1 MTMFGYNIQG
11 FGGGGVASSFAATG
25 GTVTGAGDNVLHSF
39 TSSGNFVATGGDTAS
54 VEYLVIAG
62 GAGGGYYGGGC
73 AGGYRTGRLD
83 VEAGTKTVTVG
94 SGGAGNDSASV
105 KGADGGDS
113 VFATITS
120 NGGGGGGTITPAS
133 SRPGNDGGSGGGGGS
148 DGPSPGGSGNTP
160 STSPSQ
166 GNDGGNGAAAHPNY
180 AGGGGGGSGGAG
192 GNGSGSTGG
201 AGGESKHVLA
211 ASSPEALDEWMG
223 TLQANVELCALPP
236 EEQEE
241 LIAQD
246 ELAADAEELQER
258 LTGIAHHCAGLCNTV
273 CTLASACCESFR
285 SVHGSQSNSATGS
298 RRKYHAVTPTRA
310 SKGAGSRANDET
322 EVEGSGTASAPL
334 GVYICRKKQSI
345 RETADISS
353 RIVGWVQEG
362 MRVEVFEE
370 QPSVATG
377 HKRLRLA
384 EGWVNSGSG
393 AIVDGRAVFVYF
405 EKEPGSGFG
414 LSWP

>member
-1 MTMFGYNIQG
+1 MAGAERMARVRRGFLQYELEHKRIGANVWERVWCEAGQG
-11 FGGGGVASSFAATG
+11 QLSMWRGVDVVQTGITPTTKPLRTLKLEGAKVGVTKSPRKEEAHSFRITLSFAA
-25 GTVTGAGDNVLHSF
+25 
-39 TSSGNFVATGGDTAS
+39 VA
-54 VEYLVIAG
+54 
-62 GAGGGYYGGGC
+62 
-73 AGGYRTGRLD
+73 
-83 VEAGTKTVTVG
+83 
-94 SGGAGNDSASV
+94 
-105 KGADGGDS
+105 
-113 VFATITS
+113 
-120 NGGGGGGTITPAS
+120 
-133 SRPGNDGGSGGGGGS
+133 
-148 DGPSPGGSGNTP
+148 
-160 STSPSQ
+160 
-166 GNDGGNGAAAHPNY
+166 
-180 AGGGGGGSGGAG
+180 
-192 GNGSGSTGG
+192 TGG